1 MLLENK
7 RVLVTGGSRGIGAG
21 VVRIAMQEG
30 ADVAFTFHESVDAA
44 NELSEQMHAL
54 HSGQR
59 CLAIKCD
66 VADTVAMRD
75 TVKSVLQ
82 QFGRIDVLVNNAGIT
97 RDSALARM
105 RREKWDEVI
114 GINLGSMFNA
124 TQPLV
129 LQFVKQRSGAIINIT
144 SFAGVS
150 GAATQTNYAAAKAGI
165 IGFTKALS
173 KEIAEYGVRVN
184 AVAPGFVDTEM
195 LSMLGEERLRYIKGQ
210 IPSGRLGTCEDVAH
224 LVCFMASDRAS
235 YITGQ
240 VIQIDGGLVL

>member
-21 VVRIAMQEG
+21 VVRIAMLEG

-44 NELSEQMHAL
+44 NELSQQMQAL
-54 HSGQR
+54 HPGRR
-59 CLAIKCD
+59 CLALKCD

-97 RDSALARM
+97 RDAALARM

-114 GINLGSMFNA
+114 GTNLGSMFNA

-129 LQFVKQRSGAIINIT
+129 LQFVKQRAGAIINIT

-184 AVAPGFVDTEM
+184 AVAPGFIDTEM
-195 LSMLGEERLRYIKGQ
+195 LSMLDEERLRYIKGQ

-224 LVCFMASDRAS
+224 LVCFMASDKAR

>member
-44 NELSEQMHAL
+44 NELSEQMQAL

-173 KEIAEYGVRVN
+173 KEIAEFGVRVN

>member
-1 MLLENK
+1 ML
-7 RVLVTGGSRGIGAG
+7 
-21 VVRIAMQEG
+21 EG

-44 NELSEQMHAL
+44 NELSQQMQAL
-54 HSGQR
+54 HPGRR
-59 CLAIKCD
+59 CLALKCD

-97 RDSALARM
+97 RDAALARM

-114 GINLGSMFNA
+114 GTNLGSMFNA

-129 LQFVKQRSGAIINIT
+129 LQFVKQRAGAIINIT

-184 AVAPGFVDTEM
+184 AVAPGFIDTEM
-195 LSMLGEERLRYIKGQ
+195 LSMLDEERLRYIKGQ

-224 LVCFMASDRAS
+224 LVCFMASDKAR